1 MHCLSKTSGFSQAI
15 IIVSLCALGGFAR
28 DRGSKSLFNFIT
40 NEPKNITLNEVKGLS
55 IYWETKIPRG
65 V

>member
-1 MHCLSKTSGFSQAI
+1 MHCLSKTSGFSQAT

-40 NEPKNITLNEVKGLS
+40 NEPKILLLATVAAMK
-55 IYWETKIPRG
+55 
-65 V
+65 